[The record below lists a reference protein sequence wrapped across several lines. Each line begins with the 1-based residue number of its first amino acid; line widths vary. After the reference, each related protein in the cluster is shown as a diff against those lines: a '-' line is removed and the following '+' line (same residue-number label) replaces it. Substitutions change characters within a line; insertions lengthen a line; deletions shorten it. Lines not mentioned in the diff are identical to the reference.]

1 MRLLCKSLFISIFIL
16 FSTTTFAARLLQ
28 PAGPAN
34 SQQVQTGLHSVK
46 YKLNIYDTPPAFGE
60 GLRIA
65 SFQNWGR
72 SGTKQAM
79 NANFKQLV
87 TMVKKAKQYGAQ
99 LIGFPELYLPGYALS
114 PQDAKNLALTKN
126 SPEIQKIQKIAKQYN
141 VAIVLPYAE
150 KAQINGKW
158 KYFDAIAFINNHGK
172 LLESYRKTHL
182 FGIAERLN
190 WSAGNGPYNVY
201 KINGFPVGI
210 LNCYEAEFPELSRIL
225 ALKGA
230 KLIVIPTAADTY
242 WKMYNGQWTD
252 VRYPDISKLLLPAF
266 SYANN
271 IFISYINHAGYEFL
285 GKDFWHYEGNSTVV
299 DPHGKV
305 VLSADKD
312 QATLLIADVVPKYYG
327 PTHPENANYLRDR
340 RPRLYEELLK
350 TKVKFD
356 GGHVYPRYPQGE
368 DIYPGFPK

>member
-1 MRLLCKSLFISIFIL
+1 MAQDHETLHPASIFQK
-16 FSTTTFAARLLQ
+16 TTPQPYIDWSKNYCLQ
-28 PAGPAN
+28 P
-34 SQQVQTGLHSVK
+34 
-46 YKLNIYDTPPAFGE
+46 IYLTIIRQICP
-60 GLRIA
+60 
-65 SFQNWGR
+65 
-72 SGTKQAM
+72 M
-79 NANFKQLV
+79 
-87 TMVKKAKQYGAQ
+87 GAR
-99 LIGFPELYLPGYALS
+99 
-114 PQDAKNLALTKN
+114 
-126 SPEIQKIQKIAKQYN
+126 
-141 VAIVLPYAE
+141 
-150 KAQINGKW
+150 QICLM
-158 KYFDAIAFINNHGK
+158 I
-172 LLESYRKTHL
+172 
-182 FGIAERLN
+182 
-190 WSAGNGPYNVY
+190 

-225 ALKGA
+225 AVKGA

-285 GKDFWHYEGNSTVV
+285 GKDFWHYEGNSTIV

-305 VLSADKD
+305 VLSANKD

-356 GGHVYPRYPQGE
+356 GDHVYPSYPEGE
-368 DIYPGFPK
+368 YIYPGFPK